1 MSLPSLVLLPGMMC
15 DARMYTSQI
24 EALKGVAECQV
35 GYIGGANNMADIA
48 MQVLAQAPEKFALA
62 GLSMGGIVAMEVVR
76 QAPERVTRL
85 ALMDTN
91 PWAETDDLKAA
102 RQPQIEAAE
111 AGQLEQLLRETMVPR
126 YFANPQSQPQAQ
138 TRSQLAD
145 LTELGVEM
153 GLTLGKDVFVR
164 QSLALRNRHDQ
175 QATLANF
182 NKSCLVLM
190 GEEDEL
196 CPLDRHECMVS
207 LLSQVAFVKIHHAGH
222 IPTLEQPAATNAALK
237 QWMVQ

>member
-24 EALKGVAECQV
+24 EALKGIAECQV

-48 MQVLAQAPEKFALA
+48 RQVLDQAPESFALA
-62 GLSMGGIVAMEVVR
+62 GLSMGGIVAMEIVR

-91 PWAETDDLKAA
+91 PWSEIAEVKAA
-102 RQPQIEAAE
+102 RQPQIEAAQT
-111 AGQLEQLLRETMVPR
+111 GQLEQLLREVMVPR
-126 YFANPQSQPQAQ
+126 YFTTHQ
-138 TRSQLAD
+138 THSQLD
-145 LTELGVEM
+145 ELCVDM
-153 GLTLGKDVFVR
+153 ALSLGKDIFVR
-164 QSLALRNRHDQ
+164 QSQALKNRRDQ
-175 QATLANF
+175 QDMLASF
-182 NKSCLVLM
+182 NKPCLVLM

-196 CPLDRHECMVS
+196 CPLDRHECMVT
-207 LLSQVAFVKIHHAGH
+207 LLSQVTFVQIANAGH
-222 IPTLEQPAATNAALK
+222 IPTLEQPAAVNAALK

>member
-24 EALKGVAECQV
+24 EALKGIAECQV

-48 MQVLAQAPEKFALA
+48 RQVLDQAPESFALA
-62 GLSMGGIVAMEVVR
+62 GLSMGGIVAMEIVR

-91 PWAETDDLKAA
+91 PWSEIAEVKAA
-102 RQPQIEAAE
+102 RQPQIEAAQT
-111 AGQLEQLLRETMVPR
+111 GQLEQLLREVMVPR
-126 YFANPQSQPQAQ
+126 YFTTHQ
-138 TRSQLAD
+138 THSQLD
-145 LTELGVEM
+145 ELCVDM
-153 GLTLGKDVFVR
+153 ALSLGKDIFVR
-164 QSLALRNRHDQ
+164 QSQALKNRRDQ
-175 QATLANF
+175 QDTLASF
-182 NKSCLVLM
+182 NKPCLVLM

-196 CPLDRHECMVS
+196 CPLDRHECMVT
-207 LLSQVAFVKIHHAGH
+207 LLSQVTFVQIANAGH
-222 IPTLEQPAATNAALK
+222 IPTLEQPAAVNAALK

>member
-24 EALKGVAECQV
+24 EALKGIAECQV

-48 MQVLAQAPEKFALA
+48 RQVLDQAPESFALA
-62 GLSMGGIVAMEVVR
+62 GLSMGGIVAMEIVR

-91 PWAETDDLKAA
+91 PWSEIAEVKAA
-102 RQPQIEAAE
+102 RQPQIEAAQT
-111 AGQLEQLLRETMVPR
+111 GQLEQLLREVMVPR
-126 YFANPQSQPQAQ
+126 YFTTHQ
-138 TRSQLAD
+138 THSQLD
-145 LTELGVEM
+145 ELCVDM
-153 GLTLGKDVFVR
+153 ALNLGKDVFVR
-164 QSLALRNRHDQ
+164 QSQALKNRRDQ
-175 QATLANF
+175 QDTLARF

-196 CPLDRHECMVS
+196 CPLDRHECMVA
-207 LLSQVAFVKIHHAGH
+207 LLSQVTFVQIANAGH
-222 IPTLEQPAATNAALK
+222 LPTLEQPAATNAALI
-237 QWMVQ
+237 QWMTQP